1 MKKDDRLIYSL
12 FMAQQQL
19 RTHIKTILAK
29 KGVKVTLVQTGILF
43 ALQKRDGQTMTELS
57 TVLGIDN
64 STATGL
70 VDRLQKA
77 GLVNRRP
84 SQSDRR
90 KYKIFMTAQGVAEC
104 KKAKPII
111 RQVNNEIKKGFSKNE
126 MDAFKHVLKGIHD
139 LASR

>member
-1 MKKDDRLIYSL
+1 MKKDDRLIYNL
-12 FMAQQQL
+12 FLAQQQL
-19 RTHIKTILAK
+19 RTYIKTVLAK

-43 ALQKRDGQTMTELS
+43 ALEKRNGQTMTDLS

-90 KYKIFMTAQGVAEC
+90 KYKIFITAQGMVEC
-104 KKAKPII
+104 RKAKPII

-126 MDAFKHVLKGIHD
+126 IDAFKDVLKSIRD
-139 LASR
+139 LASS